1 MIYTDFKIIQD
12 FVDKSNLTN
21 SNTDKMD
28 VLKIYTQH
36 ESVRKA
42 LIYTYD
48 TFKQYGITSSN
59 CKKNQ
64 DLLGHPNTYGDF
76 FLLLDDLNNRVI
88 TGHNAI
94 ANVNRYVLEN
104 PLYKDLI
111 WNIIDRNLK
120 TRSTASMIN
129 KVWPG
134 LIPTFDVALANPY
147 NDKTAK
153 KVDWNDKWFVSRKL
167 DGVRCITIIDNAGDV
182 KFFSRAGNE
191 FTTLERLK
199 IHIESL
205 GLSNQVLDGEICI
218 VDDNGDEDFS
228 RIIKEIKK
236 KDHTISNPFYFMFD
250 MLQLDDF
257 LNKTSADRLSDRL
270 FNLAKLVPE
279 TTKFMSV
286 LPQYQASDEV
296 FDQMVTE
303 SKKGNWEGLMLR
315 KDAEYQGK
323 RSMDI
328 LKVKSFSDAEYIV
341 LDIETALQRVIVNGL
356 ETEEEMLKNI
366 VIEHK
371 GNRVDV
377 GSGFSQEQR
386 RHYFKNPNEIIG
398 KQVTVQYF
406 EESQNKKGEY
416 SLRFPVIKT
425 VYETPRDI

>member
-1 MIYTDFKIIQD
+1 MSDFQSIQE
-12 FVDKSNLTN
+12 FVDKQNSTN
-21 SNTDKMD
+21 SNTDKLR
-28 VLKIYTQH
+28 VL
-36 ESVRKA
+36 ESYSQSQLIRKT
-42 LIYTYD
+42 LLYTYD
-48 TFKQYGITSSN
+48 TFRQYYVTSDA
-59 CKKNQ
+59 CKKRP
-64 DLLGHPNTYGDF
+64 DLLGYPNTYRDF
-76 FLLLDDLNNRVI
+76 FGLLDDLRNRVI
-88 TGHNAI
+88 TGHTAI
-94 ANVNRYVLEN
+94 ASVNQYVKEN
-104 PLYKDLI
+104 HQYADLI
-111 WNIIDRNLK
+111 WNILDRNLK

-129 KVWPG
+129 KVMPG

-147 NDKTAK
+147 NEKTAK
-153 KVDWNDKWFVSRKL
+153 KVDWDDTWFVSRKL
-167 DGVRCITIIDNAGDV
+167 DGVRCITIIDSAGGV

-205 GLSNQVLDGEICI
+205 GLRNRVLDGEICI
-218 VDDNGDEDFS
+218 VDENGDEDFS

-250 MLQLDDF
+250 MLMLDDF
-257 LNKTSADRLSDRL
+257 LNKTSADRLSVRL
-270 FNLAKLVPE
+270 INLAKIVPE
-279 TTKFMSV
+279 STKFMSV
-286 LPQYQASDEV
+286 LPQYQTSDEV
-296 FDQMVTE
+296 FEQMLTE

-328 LKVKSFSDAEYIV
+328 LKVKSFSDAEYVV
-341 LDIETALQRVIVNGL
+341 LDIETAIQRVIVNGL

-377 GSGFSQEQR
+377 GSGFTQEQR
-386 RHYFKNPNEIIG
+386 RHYFKHPEKIIG

-406 EESQNKKGEY
+406 EESQNQKGEY

-425 VYETPRDI
+425 VYETNRDI